1 MVKALQLAIN
11 RFCLLEAE
19 KGVLAFEIDMDAL
32 DGTDMLA
39 RYRPTKWPSGTAGC
53 SWMRS
58 AMTRVR
64 NPLA

>member
-39 RYRPTKWPSGTAGC
+39 RYQAYEVAIRNG
-53 SWMRS
+53 WMQLDG
-58 AMTRVR
+58 
-64 NPLA
+64 PL